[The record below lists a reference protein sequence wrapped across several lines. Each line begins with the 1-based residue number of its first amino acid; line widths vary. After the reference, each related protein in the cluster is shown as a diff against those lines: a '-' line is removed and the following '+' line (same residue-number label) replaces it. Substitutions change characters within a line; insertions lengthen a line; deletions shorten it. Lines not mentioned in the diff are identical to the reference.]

1 MTTNRLAD
9 GVGDAMQ
16 GSVRLLGLIVALGSL
31 ISLAMAETAPKKAYD
46 CGDWKIEV
54 SEPKDRVLQAHVED
68 FDVEISIRERQ
79 GTVGARFL
87 VTVKGPKANPGTQT
101 QTSARSVP
109 EALDSACRI
118 IARYYKSLEEPSGDD
133 LAKQLNEF
141 YDQL

>member
-9 GVGDAMQ
+9 GEGDAMQ
-16 GSVRLLGLIVALGSL
+16 RCVRLLGLIVALGSL
-31 ISLAMAETAPKKAYD
+31 STVAMAETAPKTYD
-46 CGDWKIEV
+46 CGDRKMEV
-54 SEPKDRVLQAHVED
+54 SEPKDGVLEARVED

-87 VTVKGPKANPGTQT
+87 VTVMGPKANPGT

-118 IARYYKSLEEPSGDD
+118 ITRYYKSLEEPSGDD

>member
-1 MTTNRLAD
+1 M
-9 GVGDAMQ
+9 
-16 GSVRLLGLIVALGSL
+16 
-31 ISLAMAETAPKKAYD
+31 
-46 CGDWKIEV
+46 EV
-54 SEPKDRVLQAHVED
+54 SEPKDRILQARVED

-87 VTVKGPKANPGTQT
+87 VTVTGPKANPGT

-118 IARYYKSLEEPSGDD
+118 ITRYYTSLEEPSGDD